1 MPPKVSM
8 QGIFWRHLKYYYA
21 NKDEKTMPGVT
32 KHISDHDIRDIVSMW
47 SQQIKTIQPVLPY
60 EYGKEEIMALLKE
73 FYPHEW
79 QSVEYKHLYYK
90 KKDEHIKKHTGR
102 TRHNMPSASKLLD
115 RVPLYQKILT
125 DEYRVFWRSTFS
137 ADTQELERQALYAK
151 RKPKIDKV
159 DKKIATAKAKTQQV
173 TPDFIDKLIGL
184 YERKNTSQKDKMYIM
199 LELKKYYSPVVINF
213 FFKLNDTELNNQ
225 LRWLAFYHLQAF
237 NYNPRARKLKYMP
250 VHTKNKKRRHYL
262 KKIYPYETYDIPQT
276 PQELEY
282 RIDNSKE
289 QLLKKYDYF
298 ISHSS
303 KDRVAVQTLIVAENQ
318 LKKNVFCD
326 WINDVDYL
334 KRHLVCEATLKV
346 IERRMEQSKE
356 LIFVES
362 PNSLN
367 SIWCKYELN
376 YFMGLG
382 KSIWVITKEN
392 IDAGIFDLKP
402 IEVHWFLDP
411 NYKELALIEGSVI
424 QI

>member
-1 MPPKVSM
+1 
-8 QGIFWRHLKYYYA
+8 
-21 NKDEKTMPGVT
+21 MPGVT
-32 KHISDHDIRDIVSMW
+32 KRISDHEIRDIISMW
-47 SQQIKTIQPVLPY
+47 SQQIKTIQPILSY
-60 EYGKEEIMALLKE
+60 EYGQAEIISLLKE

-79 QSVEYKHLYYK
+79 QYVEYMHLYYK

-102 TRHNMPSASKLLD
+102 TRHNVPSAPKLLE
-115 RVPLYQKILT
+115 RVSLYQKLLT
-125 DEYRVFWRSTFS
+125 DDYRAYWHSTFS
-137 ADTQELERQALYAK
+137 ADTQKLERQALYAK
-151 RKPKIDKV
+151 RKPKIDRV

-184 YERKNTSQKDKMYIM
+184 YERKNTSQKDRMYIM

-250 VHTKNKKRRHYL
+250 VHTKNKKRRQYL
-262 KKIYPYETYDIPQT
+262 KNVYPYETYDIPET

-282 RIDNSKE
+282 RIDNAKE
-289 QLLKKYDYF
+289 QLLKEYDYF

-303 KDRVAVQTLIVAENQ
+303 KDRVAVQALIVAENQ

-334 KRHLVCEATLKV
+334 KRHLVCDATLKV
-346 IERRMEQSKE
+346 IERRMEQSKA
-356 LIFVES
+356 LVFVES
-362 PNSLN
+362 ENSKN

-376 YFMGLG
+376 YYRELG
-382 KSIWVITKEN
+382 KPIFMITKDN
-392 IDAGIFDLKP
+392 IDAGVFALQP
-402 IEVHWFLDP
+402 MQSEWYLDP
-411 NYKELALIEGSVI
+411 NYKNLALLEGASI
-424 QI
+424 QV